1 MGAGVAEFEGEGGGG
16 GAEVAGGF
24 EFEPGAE
31 GGGERGAGPGGGGGG
46 TGGGVEGAPG
56 GLGGERRGG
65 GGEAGAGGGEGGEGG
80 DVADGEAGGLGG
92 REGQGGA
99 DDGRHD
105 FADTGVVEAV
115 DEAAGA
121 GIRDVGKSELG
132 GIVGGEVAAQVG
144 LGVVVVATGR
154 GHFVGEIARD
164 EVVQAVGE
172 GERPGG
178 GEGGEEKRAGAETGD
193 GGRRTGDRGEEPGE
207 AEAVDH
213 GAEGQ
218 RIHVTGRGKAG
229 AGAAGVGGGEELD
242 EDPAAE
248 GDEDL
253 AGDGRGGTV
262 RRGGGGWTDV
272 RPTPE
277 DAPGGEEPREP
288 EDGGECVA
296 ALGDGPLEAVDE
308 GEDEIVQRLR
318 LHVGVVVD
326 LDAGEGAGGDEGGA
340 QDEGGPGGAEGGFAA
355 EEAEDQHDDDDGG
368 GEEAGAHRE
377 EGERG
382 GGGAGP
388 PRESPRAGE
397 REGDD
402 GGERGGEEPVLL
414 GVEAA
419 EDVLP
424 GEGETEKGDGEEP
437 EGGEKERRRE
447 GERGRRG

>member
-1 MGAGVAEFEGEGGGG
+1 VG
-16 GAEVAGGF
+16 
-24 EFEPGAE
+24 
-31 GGGERGAGPGGGGGG
+31 
-46 TGGGVEGAPG
+46 
-56 GLGGERRGG
+56 
-65 GGEAGAGGGEGGEGG
+65 
-80 DVADGEAGGLGG
+80 
-92 REGQGGA
+92 
-99 DDGRHD
+99 
-105 FADTGVVEAV
+105 EAV

-121 GIRDVGKSELG
+121 GIGDVGKSELG

-144 LGVVVVATGR
+144 LGVVVVTTGR
-154 GHFVGEIARD
+154 RHFVGEIAGD

-172 GERPGG
+172 GERPGDGEGGVEAAEAGERGRG
-178 GEGGEEKRAGAETGD
+178 GEGERGRRSEGERGREGD
-193 GGRRTGDRGEEPGE
+193 GGRRTKDGTEEPGE

-253 AGDGRGGTV
+253 AGDGRGGGGG
-262 RRGGGGWTDV
+262 RRDGGGGQGGRTEV

-277 DAPGGEEPREP
+277 DAPSGEEPREP
-288 EDGGECVA
+288 EDGSEGVA
-296 ALGDGPLEAVDE
+296 ARGDGPLEAVDE

-340 QDEGGPGGAEGGFAA
+340 QGEGGPGGAEGGFAT
-355 EEAEDQHDDDDGG
+355 EEPEDEHDDDDGG

-377 EGERG
+377 EGEDG

-388 PRESPRAGE
+388 PRESPRAGK

-414 GVEAA
+414 GMETA

-424 GEGETEKGDGEEP
+424 GKG
-437 EGGEKERRRE
+437 
-447 GERGRRG
+447 